1 MTADAQQKVSQKVG
15 VPLKA
20 AQENIAKKKWDAA
33 LAKIKEADGMPPG
46 KTAFDQYKINEML
59 WYVYLQQ
66 GRNADAARVLE
77 GQIASGQM
85 PAGEKV
91 QRTKTL
97 AQLYARAGSYGKA
110 ASTAQQYLKSV
121 PGDKDMQLLV
131 ANAYYQQK
139 DYKGAI
145 AAAERGHEGRRHA
158 EPGPAAARAALQL
171 RARRLGRHAPRRSSS
186 CCKYYPSTDTWERVL
201 DGYMK
206 TTKHDHALMALYRLA
221 EDVGALKTPR
231 QYTDMTQALV
241 IGGFGQEAERIM
253 KKGIAASMF
262 AGDELTR
269 AKRTLDAAKRK
280 GRRRAGGAAE
290 GRRHLAAAKTGDE
303 IGKVGELYFSAGDY
317 ANAAAALQKAI
328 AKGGLSDADGAEMLL
343 GIALKRKGD
352 KAGAMK
358 AFDEVKDPKFAE
370 IAKLWKTARAR
381 TVRRRVDATR
391 ARGRAGGRRRAL
403 QASGARPGGE
413 PSYVR
418 AERATCAPPARLARY
433 AACSGRCPW
442 RCAAARAVDRPG
454 ALLRRCRCSACGGS
468 GERRRCRASAS
479 TAGRDRSGPG
489 P

>member
-1 MTADAQQKVSQKVG
+1 MSKASFVLTGALAIAGWVGVTGTMLMLPATAAAQQKVSQKVG

-20 AQENIAKKKWDAA
+20 AQDSISKKKWDAA
-33 LAKIKEADGMPPG
+33 LAKIKEADAAPG

-110 ASTAQQYLKSV
+110 AAAAQQYLKSV

-145 AAAERGHEGRRHA
+145 AAAERVMKGGGT
-158 EPGPAAARAALQL
+158 PSQDLLQL
-171 RARRLGRHAPRRSSS
+171 LLRSNYELGDSAGTAKALDQLL
-186 CCKYYPSTDTWERVL
+186 KYYPSTDTWERVL

-221 EDVGALKTPR
+221 EDVGALKTAR
-231 QYTDMTQALV
+231 QYTDLTQALV
-241 IGGFGQEAERIM
+241 IGGFGQEAERVM
-253 KKGIAASMF
+253 DAGITANVF

-269 AKRTLDAAKRK
+269 AKRTLDAAKRRGDVERQALPK
-280 GRRRAGGAAE
+280 AAAT
-290 GRRHLAAAKTGDE
+290 LAAAKTGDE
-303 IGKVGELYFSAGDY
+303 MVKVGEMYFSAGDY
-317 ANAAAALQKAI
+317 TNAAAALQKAI
-328 AKGGLSDADGAEMLL
+328 AKGGVADMDNAEMLL

-352 KAGAMK
+352 KAGAVK
-358 AFDEVKDPKFAE
+358 AFDLVMDPKFAE
-370 IAKLWKTARAR
+370 IAKLWKI
-381 TVRRRVDATR
+381 
-391 ARGRAGGRRRAL
+391 
-403 QASGARPGGE
+403 ASR
-413 PSYVR
+413 
-418 AERATCAPPARLARY
+418 
-433 AACSGRCPW
+433 
-442 RCAAARAVDRPG
+442 
-454 ALLRRCRCSACGGS
+454 
-468 GERRRCRASAS
+468 
-479 TAGRDRSGPG
+479 
-489 P
+489 

>member
-1 MTADAQQKVSQKVG
+1 MTKASFVLTGALAMAGWLGVSGALLLVPQAAEAQQKVSQKVG

-20 AQENIAKKKWDAA
+20 AQDNISKKRWDAA
-33 LAKIKEADGMPPG
+33 LAKIREADGTAG

-97 AQLYARAGSYGKA
+97 AQLYARAGNYGKA

-145 AAAERGHEGRRHA
+145 AAADRLMKGGGT
-158 EPGPAAARAALQL
+158 PSQDLLQL
-171 RARRLGRHAPRRSSS
+171 VLRSNYELGDSAGTAKALDALL
-186 CCKYYPSTDTWERVL
+186 KYYPSPDTWERVL

-221 EDVGALKTPR
+221 EDVGALKTSR

-241 IGGFGQEAERIM
+241 IGGFGQEAERVM
-253 KKGIAASMF
+253 NKGIAASVF
-262 AGDELTR
+262 EGDELVR
-269 AKRTLDAAKRK
+269 AKRTLEAAKRRGDVERK
-280 GRRRAGGAAE
+280 ALPSAAAT
-290 GRRHLAAAKTGDE
+290 LAAAKTGDE
-303 IGKVGELYFSAGDY
+303 MVKVGEMYFSAGDY
-317 ANAAAALQKAI
+317 ANAAAALQKGI
-328 AKGGLSDADGAEMLL
+328 AAGGVSDMDAAEMLL

-352 KAGAMK
+352 KANASK
-358 AFDEVKDPKFAE
+358 AFDLVKDAKFAE
-370 IAKLWKTARAR
+370 IAKLWKTASR
-381 TVRRRVDATR
+381 
-391 ARGRAGGRRRAL
+391 
-403 QASGARPGGE
+403 
-413 PSYVR
+413 
-418 AERATCAPPARLARY
+418 
-433 AACSGRCPW
+433 
-442 RCAAARAVDRPG
+442 
-454 ALLRRCRCSACGGS
+454 
-468 GERRRCRASAS
+468 
-479 TAGRDRSGPG
+479 
-489 P
+489 